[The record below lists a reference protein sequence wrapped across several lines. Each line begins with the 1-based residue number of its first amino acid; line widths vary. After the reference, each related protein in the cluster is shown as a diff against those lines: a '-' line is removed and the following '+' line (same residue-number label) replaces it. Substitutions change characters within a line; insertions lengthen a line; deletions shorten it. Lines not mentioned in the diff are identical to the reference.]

1 MQRVKLLPVNFG
13 FCCRTRQMC
22 WIVTR
27 GCCTDSR
34 DEAGSEWNNHRICN
48 CPILL
53 SSVWAAWH
61 ASHQAM
67 LPSNFGILWLDSF
80 VIQKKL
86 EKEERKGKK
95 RKTMKEKKREGTS
108 QTSTGTNLHGEI
120 SQTDYQ
126 EQPKVWE
133 VTFPRSCLKE
143 RSQVSS
149 VQSSTLKS
157 SLRSLPTA
165 RTVKRNAMSLDI
177 ESVQNLTLLTNA
189 LVAKI

>member
-67 LPSNFGILWLDSF
+67 LPSNFGIFWLDSF
-80 VIQKKL
+80 VIQKKNL
-86 EKEERKGKK
+86 KKKKERERKERQWKK
-95 RKTMKEKKREGTS
+95 RKEKGQVRQVQALICMVKLAKRITKSNQRSGRSHFHAAASKKGRKCRLCNRQRSKAHWDRCRRQGRSKETRW
-108 QTSTGTNLHGEI
+108 
-120 SQTDYQ
+120 
-126 EQPKVWE
+126 V
-133 VTFPRSCLKE
+133 
-143 RSQVSS
+143 
-149 VQSSTLKS
+149 
-157 SLRSLPTA
+157 
-165 RTVKRNAMSLDI
+165 
-177 ESVQNLTLLTNA
+177 
-189 LVAKI
+189 